1 MIVFLLN
8 SNVVTDHV
16 DNLKNV
22 FIFDFSHSISFGQQ
36 QQPKKKNFYM
46 SHTADT
52 GRWRE
57 EQSSDRQSAAGG
69 EADLC
74 VRNKT
79 IFARW

>member
-22 FIFDFSHSISFGQQ
+22 FIFDFSHSIPFGQQ

-52 GRWRE
+52 GR
-57 EQSSDRQSAAGG
+57 
-69 EADLC
+69 
-74 VRNKT
+74 
-79 IFARW
+79 